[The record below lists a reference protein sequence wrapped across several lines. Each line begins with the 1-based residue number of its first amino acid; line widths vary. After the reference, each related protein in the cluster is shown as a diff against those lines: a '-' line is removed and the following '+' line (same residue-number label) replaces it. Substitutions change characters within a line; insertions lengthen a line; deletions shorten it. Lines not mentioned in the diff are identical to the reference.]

1 VDLENK
7 EDDDVVV
14 VIDVDDDVK
23 EGVAIGV
30 DHSAIRLTMKV
41 A

>member
-1 VDLENK
+1 MDLENK
-7 EDDDVVV
+7 EDDDDVV

-30 DHSAIRLTMKV
+30 DHNAIRLTMKV